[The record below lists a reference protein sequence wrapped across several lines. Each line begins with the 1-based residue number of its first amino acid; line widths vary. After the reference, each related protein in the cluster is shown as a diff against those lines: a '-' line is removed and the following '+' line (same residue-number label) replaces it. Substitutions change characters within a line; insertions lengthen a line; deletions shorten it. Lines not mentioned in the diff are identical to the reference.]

1 MPSFD
6 IVSKFN
12 IQEIENSVNMVNRD
26 IVNRFDFRGSNTKLT
41 LYKKENNIIIE
52 TNSEMRLDIVR
63 DMLEKRALGRSVSLK
78 TFIFYDVEKASGMTV
93 RQKVDLYQGI
103 SKDNAK
109 KINKFIKGSKLKVQS
124 QIQDDQI
131 RVNAKKID
139 NLQKI
144 ILLLKEENMDIPL
157 QFVNIKNN

>member
-1 MPSFD
+1 
-6 IVSKFN
+6 
-12 IQEIENSVNMVNRD
+12 
-26 IVNRFDFRGSNTKLT
+26 
-41 LYKKENNIIIE
+41 
-52 TNSEMRLDIVR
+52 MRLDIVR
-63 DMLEKRALGRSVSLK
+63 DMLEKRALKRSVSLK
-78 TFIFYDVEKASGMTV
+78 TFVFNNAEKASGMTI

-109 KINKFIKGSKLKVQS
+109 KINKFIKDSKLKVQS

-144 ILLLKEENMDIPL
+144 ISLLKEENMDIPL
-157 QFVNIKNN
+157 QFVNMKNN

>member
-6 IVSKFN
+6 VVSKFN
-12 IQEIENSVNMVNRD
+12 IQEVENSVNMVNRD

-41 LYKKENNIIIE
+41 LNKKENNIIIE

-63 DMLEKRALGRSVSLK
+63 DILGKRAIRRSVSLK
-78 TFIFYDVEKASGMTV
+78 TFVFNNAEKASGMTI
-93 RQKVDLYQGI
+93 RQKIDLHQGI

-109 KINKFIKGSKLKVQS
+109 KINKFIKDSKLKVQS

-131 RVNAKKID
+131 RVTAKKID
-139 NLQKI
+139 DLQKI
-144 ILLLKEENMDIPL
+144 IALLKEENMDFPL
-157 QFVNIKNN
+157 QFVNMKK